1 MTLGAQHL
9 HMKDSSSGG
18 VELWQHVCVC
28 VCVSYPFYRRQMQ
41 RQKNGYERKWDLRR
55 GPVSIKAKE
64 KENKAVCFVAH
75 PDTQNRIIRDGE
87 LFYYDFFFLYVST
100 RG

>member
-18 VELWQHVCVC
+18 VELWQH

-55 GPVSIKAKE
+55 GPVSVKAK
-64 KENKAVCFVAH
+64 
-75 PDTQNRIIRDGE
+75 GE
-87 LFYYDFFFLYVST
+87 REQGRVFCGPPGHTKQDYP
-100 RG
+100 